1 VGQELLAHGRQEG
14 RTIPAIGTY
23 GQVTMGCG
31 KPSLNFAH
39 ATIKFR
45 ARDNA
50 DRMDPRGAEEASVDV
65 VAWLNGLGLQ
75 QYEQA
80 FRENATP
87 AALGGDT
94 V

>member
-1 VGQELLAHGRQEG
+1 
-14 RTIPAIGTY
+14 
-23 GQVTMGCG
+23 MGCG

>member
-1 VGQELLAHGRQEG
+1 MEPNRFKGTWLGKGKNVPKAVICRA
-14 RTIPAIGTY
+14 RDIGARD
-23 GQVTMGCG
+23 
-31 KPSLNFAH
+31 PFAH

-65 VAWLNGLGLQ
+65 AAWLHGLGLQ